1 MRTSFLWLAAFAVV
15 TSGAVVA
22 ARFTRPAEAA
32 SPAPLVAAVA
42 EAAPAVPPADVAAWR
57 EQYETSLRAEYG
69 WLSVAGLSFL
79 SEGSHTIGSDT
90 ASDIVLPAGH
100 APSSVGRLDVTAEG
114 VTLHLASG
122 VAATVNGEAV
132 SSLTIA
138 LRGNQP
144 GVNGAP
150 GTPADRVS
158 VGQGVQFHLH
168 RSGPRLALRVRDPE
182 SPIRTGFQGTKWYPI
197 ADEARV
203 VATLK
208 TFDEPKAVEVRNV
221 LGDPEP
227 YKAPGQLEFAWGGQ
241 KVRLL
246 AFTSSRGRLQLI
258 FRDGGVGRETY
269 GTRFVYAEPTG
280 DGRYVIDFNKAYNP
294 PCAYNP
300 YTTCPTPPSHNVLKI
315 AIRAGEKIYDAPV
328 HSTSR

>member
-1 MRTSFLWLAAFAVV
+1 MRTSFTWLAVFAVV
-15 TSGAVVA
+15 TSGAVAA
-22 ARFTRPAEAA
+22 ARFTRPAAAA
-32 SPAPLVAAVA
+32 SPAPPVVTTAD
-42 EAAPAVPPADVAAWR
+42 AAPGPPADVAAWR
-57 EQYETSLRAEYG
+57 QQYDTSLRAEYG
-69 WLSVAGLSFL
+69 WLSVAGLAFL
-79 SEGSHTIGSDT
+79 PEGSHTIGGDPS
-90 ASDIVLPAGH
+90 SDIVLPAGH
-100 APSSVGRLDVTAEG
+100 APSHVGRLEVTPEG
-114 VTLHLASG
+114 VTLHLTPG
-122 VAATVNGEAV
+122 VVATVNGEPA
-132 SSLTIA
+132 SSTTIV

-150 GTPADRVS
+150 GTSADRVS

-197 ADEARV
+197 ADQARV

-227 YKAPGQLEFAWGGQ
+227 YKAPGTLEFTFDGK

-246 AFTSSRGRLQLI
+246 AFTASKGRLQVI
-258 FRDGGVGRETY
+258 FRDAGVGRETY
-269 GTRFVYAEPTG
+269 GTRFAYAEPTG

-300 YTTCPTPPSHNVLKI
+300 YTTCPTPPAQNVLKVP
-315 AIRAGEKIYDAPV
+315 IRAGEKIY
-328 HSTSR
+328 S